1 MKTFLLSLC
10 MAASALAAPQL
21 VVRGPDGAVLADGA
35 TLDFG
40 LLDTG
45 AAPSFPLTL
54 SNEGDEA
61 LSGLTLTLEGPEALR
76 FTLAPP
82 TTTELA
88 PAASTTA
95 DLAWVVRSV
104 GKVSATLRLGNSA
117 GNLRLKIA
125 GEGTDLASR
134 MEITEAETSDA
145 LQSASV
151 VDWGSVTLGSAK
163 KKAFWVKNLSKAP
176 LQIDG
181 GWVDHYWGDWPYWSA
196 RPAVIMPQGFRVLM
210 DGLRGRVLSPGES
223 AEFEVQ
229 FSPYN
234 TSTVSPVVY
243 LSARTM
249 THGYYS
255 QSFRVKGTGAP
266 HQPAPL
272 VLNGLHY
279 RMGEGLQNQV
289 VIGWTNSI
297 PGSPIYGP
305 GSTSMGPVFRP
316 YPLLNSW
323 GAWLGDSGSVYLQAV
338 QGANN
343 TWPWFDAL
351 SGSSS
356 MAAVGSTSATTF
368 AQGTSLTGA
377 IQMAASDNVGLE
389 LWVRPDDSL
398 ADGQCI
404 AFVGNAGPDAG
415 FGLYV
420 QEGCIQGRVGA
431 ARLLSD
437 PVQAGEWH
445 HVSLILQ
452 NGEATLRLD
461 GAVAGQPVPASLP
474 EKVTG
479 LGLGAL
485 STGSD
490 AFTGAVDELRLFEV
504 APSGFLP
511 ESHLLATAKPHS
523 EMSATALDFGD
534 LLIGQ
539 TRLQNVTLINRGPGW
554 LATDLEI
561 VGEGATDFSVTRQS
575 PQPISQDGRLYE
587 DWGFGYPIRLI
598 SLPFYL
604 TPNNDRSLPPEL
616 LQTLAVQAKPGATG
630 LRTATLRVTTNDPEH
645 PVYEIALSAQVLT
658 DRPVIV
664 VSDKPV
670 DLGRVLTNSHSYP
683 SLGIDNT
690 GTAPLDITLS
700 VRGPHAEDFISPA
713 APVQITVPAG
723 QRIYQALAY
732 QPQGLGGRRAVL
744 HLSTNDPD
752 RPEIDIPFY
761 SEGEQPVPDLQVMNQ
776 KPWSEIAKD
785 SVIDLGKVLMNGH
798 ESRVDLYIRNV
809 GTADLTGV
817 KVSVEGE
824 HAADFEFTGNVP
836 ETLVRW
842 GWWPSEITAFVRFVP
857 QAAGARTAVLRIESS
872 DPDENP
878 FVITLRGEGKPAAPR
893 LELSDSGQAVSA
905 GQGFV
910 RFGNAILGGTPSQR
924 THALR
929 VKNTGTAPLTAL
941 RARFT
946 GADAD
951 SFRAEVPQRI
961 EVGAE
966 GDIML
971 TFAPRRI
978 GPHTAVLH
986 VISSEAAYEQ
996 TLTVGGTGAHGLI
1009 SNLSPS
1015 RTVPGWVGTALLELP
1030 NGHVLMAGYTAEA
1043 GITTS
1048 WLRKIGPDGQEV
1060 SLAPRFQGTI
1070 RALALQ
1076 SDGSLIVAGNF
1087 TSVSIEGHSHPV
1099 PVGCAR
1105 LQPDFQSV
1113 DTAFKPPAGDI
1124 QMRAM
1129 VVLPDDK
1136 ILLGGDGKIDGRAHL
1151 VRLNADGT
1159 LDETFKLTAPDAAVQ
1174 ALALQPDGKVVVGGK
1189 FTNLDAPWTDLVDGL
1204 ITLWPMGRRD
1214 GLCRLNADGSL
1225 DTSFVNREFTEVT
1238 ALAVRDGVIAVGGIQ
1253 EVAIYWAYITHSVAV
1268 PSPLITN
1275 QVHVA
1280 TLSGNSDP
1288 VAPLLNTA
1296 NTSLLWPN
1304 PSYWMQNQAALLRT
1318 DGTAL
1323 LSQSCVNEPTAV
1335 ALLLGHRLLLAP
1347 GINGSYSYVEPQ
1359 SPAVALLRASGQPV
1373 EWYGVKFSSV
1383 LGGSNDP
1390 YWNPV
1395 PIHVQTFD
1403 GAVNALLP
1411 MPDGKVLVAG
1421 AFAHAE
1427 TKVIQGWNYLSA
1439 QLSPLLPELSLPDNA
1454 PVPPVAPVHG
1464 FAQLDLDGFYKAPLA
1479 APALDDGTIA
1489 SDGLTTLEFQSR
1501 NTWQVSFSLPEQ
1513 EALDLKME
1521 IIGDHPEAF
1530 SFTREVIAPTGSKL
1544 AAQASNDDPVSVL
1557 LTFTGI
1563 PQGSAPLRAQFRIS
1577 KPVSGADGT
1586 LTYDDSG
1593 AFEMGLVTQGEAA
1606 MPAQLKIV
1614 DPLGAGELASGATVD
1629 FGTINEG
1636 GEEWRT
1642 LLLFNNGTADITKPL
1657 TMTVTGESAADF
1669 AITQAPAYPIATND
1683 NAKFTLTFKPQP
1695 GGTALRAAML
1705 NISDGSTAFPF
1716 VIQLQGGVQG
1726 VPVISTQPVD
1736 TLVFKNKP
1744 LTLTAEVLSTGSVIW
1759 QWFKDGKRVPGARS
1773 ATLTIPQAAASDAG
1787 RYFARVRSSAGNI
1800 TTETVR
1806 VGVVTEPL
1814 EQTLQ
1819 AKQAEGLKLE
1829 IEAAGPGLRFR
1840 WFTYDHDSGESV
1852 SLTNSAHIAGAST
1865 AKLMLKKLHSGL
1877 AGPYA
1882 CAITLGTATLTTPVT
1897 TLEILPVP
1905 QITKVMSL
1913 TELSLLTPVVDQVE
1927 ADLAPVRF
1935 FARQLPPG
1943 LALNEAT
1950 GEITGSPRKVGQYR
1964 VLFWGVGDG
1973 GRSPVVEQIITV
1985 RPLAAGL
1992 AGTYSGWLERG
2003 VHNDGLGGQWS
2014 LTIAANGTFT
2024 AKVRHGRSAPASTR
2038 RSDMLGK
2045 VVTLSYTGTM
2055 EVYQEGDAWVATQQ
2069 VTSADGSTS
2078 AAFVTRVEGDYR
2090 HAQITH
2096 VTEAGIVG
2104 GEADKEVKR
2113 LPTHLARRY
2122 RGHLYDGEFGQ
2133 PVTLQVGG
2141 NGSVA
2146 WTVRLGTEA
2155 PFTVLSGSTQATAVM
2170 TTFWSLVPDTEGG
2183 RALDGSLYFDNAPP
2197 WCYLSVEW
2205 GRRSSYQD
2213 WSTSRIFG
2221 MELLAP

>member
-1 MKTFLLSLC
+1 MKTFLLFLC

-21 VVRGPDGAVLADGA
+21 LVRGPDGAVLAEGA

-40 LLDTG
+40 ILDTG
-45 AAPSFPLTL
+45 VAPSFPLTL
-54 SNEGDEA
+54 SNEGDEP
-61 LSGLTLTLEGPEALR
+61 LSGLTLALEGPEALR

-88 PAASTTA
+88 PATSTTA

-104 GKVSATLRLGNSA
+104 GKVSATLRLGSSA
-117 GNLRLKIA
+117 GNLSLKIA
-125 GEGTDLASR
+125 GEGTELASR
-134 MEITEAETSDA
+134 MEITEAETNDA

-163 KKAFWVKNLSKAP
+163 KKLFRVKNISSAP

-196 RPAVIMPQGFRVLM
+196 RPAVIMPQGFRVLA
-210 DGLRGRVLSPGES
+210 DELRGRVLSPGES

-243 LSARTM
+243 LSSRTT

-297 PGSPIYGP
+297 PGSPIYGRE

-323 GAWLGDSGSVYLQAV
+323 EPWLGDSGSVYLQAV

-343 TWPWFDAL
+343 TWPWFGGF

-368 AQGTSLTGA
+368 AQGSYFTGA
-377 IQMAASDNVGLE
+377 IRMAASDNVGLE
-389 LWVRPDDSL
+389 LWVRPDSL

-420 QEGCIQGRVGA
+420 QDGRIQGRVGS

-437 PVQAGEWH
+437 PVLAGEWH

-452 NGEATLRLD
+452 SGEATLRMD
-461 GAVAGQPVPASLP
+461 GAVAGKPVPASLP
-474 EKVTG
+474 ENVQG

-485 STGSD
+485 STGGD
-490 AFTGAVDELRLFEV
+490 AFAGAVDELRFFEV

-511 ESHLLATAKPHS
+511 ESHLLATAKPQS

-539 TRLQNVTLINRGPGW
+539 TRLQNVTLLNRGPGW

-561 VGEGATDFSVTRQS
+561 VGEGAADFTVTRQY
-575 PQPISQDGRLYE
+575 PQPILQGNWLYE
-587 DWGFGYPIRLI
+587 DWGFVYPIRLI

-604 TPNNDRSLPPEL
+604 TSNNGRSLPPDL
-616 LQTLAVQAKPGATG
+616 LQPLAVQVKPSATG

-645 PVYEIALSAQVLT
+645 PVYEIALSAQVLP

-670 DLGRVLTNSHSYP
+670 DLGRVLTNSHRYP

-690 GTAPLDITLS
+690 GTAPLEITLS

-752 RPEIDIPFY
+752 RPEIDIPYF
-761 SEGEQPVPDLQVMNQ
+761 SEGEQPIPDLQVMNQ
-776 KPWSEIAKD
+776 KTWSEIAKD
-785 SVIDLGKVLMNGH
+785 SVIDLGAVLMSGH
-798 ESRVDLYIRNV
+798 ENRVDLLLRNV
-809 GTADLTGV
+809 GTDDLTGV

-836 ETLVRW
+836 ETLVRS

-857 QAAGARTAVLRIESS
+857 LASGPRTAVLRIESS

-878 FVITLRGEGKPAAPR
+878 FVITLRGEGKPAAPQ
-893 LELSDSGQAVSA
+893 LELTDGGQAVSA
-905 GQGFV
+905 GQGFI
-910 RFGNAILGGTPSQR
+910 RFGNAILGGKPSQR

-966 GDIML
+966 GDMVL
-971 TFAPRRI
+971 TFEPRRI
-978 GPHTAVLH
+978 GPHAAVLH

-996 TLTVGGTGAHGLI
+996 TLILGGTGAHGQI
-1009 SNLSPS
+1009 SNLSPARS
-1015 RTVPGWVGTALLELP
+1015 VPGWVGTALLELP
-1030 NGHVLMAGYTAEA
+1030 NSHVLMAGHTTEA
-1043 GITTS
+1043 GVNTG
-1048 WLRKIGPDGQEV
+1048 WLRDIAPDGRETA
-1060 SLAPRFQGTI
+1060 LAPRFHGTI

-1087 TSVSIEGHSHPV
+1087 TSVSTEGHSHLV

-1105 LQPDFQSV
+1105 LQPDFQAV
-1113 DTAFKPPAGDI
+1113 DTAFQPPAGEF

-1151 VRLNADGT
+1151 ARLNADGT
-1159 LDETFKLTAPDAAVQ
+1159 LDEAFKLAVPDAAVQ

-1189 FTNLDAPWTDLVDGL
+1189 FTNLDVPWQELTDSLSV
-1204 ITLWPMGRRD
+1204 ITLWPLGRRD
-1214 GLCRLNADGSL
+1214 GLCRLNVDGSF
-1225 DTSFVNREFTEVT
+1225 DTSFVNHEFTEVT

-1253 EVAIYWAYITHSVAV
+1253 EVAIFWAYLTHSAA
-1268 PSPLITN
+1268 SN
-1275 QVHVA
+1275 QVTMATTSVNSEAAALSLVA
-1280 TLSGNSDP
+1280 DQAIRP
-1288 VAPLLNTA
+1288 
-1296 NTSLLWPN
+1296 WPN

-1323 LSQSCVNEPTAV
+1323 LSQSCINEPTAV
-1335 ALLLGHRLLLAP
+1335 ALLPGHRLLLAP
-1347 GINGSYSYVEPQ
+1347 GAGGSYGYVDQ
-1359 SPAVALLRASGQPV
+1359 HSPTVVLLRPGDQPV
-1373 EWYGVKFSSV
+1373 ECYGVQWQPAI
-1383 LGGSNDP
+1383 GTTYYYG
-1390 YWNPV
+1390 WNLVPTPV
-1395 PIHVQTFD
+1395 QSLD

-1411 MPDGKVLVAG
+1411 MPDGKLLVAG

-1427 TKVIQGWNYLSA
+1427 TKVIQGWNY
-1439 QLSPLLPELSLPDNA
+1439 QPMQPLPPLPELSLPA
-1454 PVPPVAPVHG
+1454 SASKTPVHG
-1464 FAQLDLDGFYKAPLA
+1464 FAQLDLDGFSHAPLA
-1479 APALDDGTIA
+1479 APVLDDGTIA
-1489 SDGLTTLEFQSR
+1489 SDGLTTLEFQSS
-1501 NTWQVSFSLPEQ
+1501 NTRQVSFSLPGD
-1513 EALDLKME
+1513 EALTLKME
-1521 IIGDHPEAF
+1521 IIGDHSEAF
-1530 SFTREVIAPTGSKL
+1530 SFTREVVAPTSD
-1544 AAQASNDDPVSVL
+1544 DDPTSTV
-1557 LTFTGI
+1557 LTFTGT
-1563 PQGSAPLRAQFRIS
+1563 PQGSAPLRAQFRMS

-1586 LTYDDSG
+1586 LTDDEAG
-1593 AFEMGLVTQGEAA
+1593 AFEIGLVTQGNPAI
-1606 MPAQLKIV
+1606 PAQLVIV

-1629 FGTINEG
+1629 FGTINEDA
-1636 GEEWRT
+1636 EEWRP
-1642 LLLFNNGTADITKPL
+1642 LLLFNNGSAPITQPL
-1657 TMTVTGESAADF
+1657 TMTITGESAADF
-1669 AITQAPAYPIATND
+1669 AVTEAPVYPIATNASTQFD
-1683 NAKFTLTFKPQP
+1683 LTFKPQP
-1695 GGTALRAAML
+1695 GGPALRTAAL
-1705 NISDGSTAFPF
+1705 NISDGTTAFPF
-1716 VIQLQGGVQG
+1716 VIQLQASVMSAPA
-1726 VPVISTQPVD
+1726 VTLQPVD
-1736 TLVFKNKP
+1736 TLVFKNQP
-1744 LTLTAEVLSTGSVIW
+1744 LTLTAEVASTGPVNW

-1773 ATLTIPQAAASDAG
+1773 ATLTIPQANAQDAG
-1787 RYFARVRSSAGNI
+1787 RYFARVRSSAGHV

-1806 VGVVTEPL
+1806 VGVVDEPP
-1814 EQTLQ
+1814 EQQLQ
-1819 AKQAEGLKLE
+1819 RKPGDTLKLA
-1829 IEAAGPGLRFR
+1829 IEANGPGLRFR
-1840 WFTYDHDSGESV
+1840 WFTYERDTGLPVMLSNNAHIVGA
-1852 SLTNSAHIAGAST
+1852 NSAQLT
-1865 AKLMLKKLHSGL
+1865 LKKLHSGL
-1877 AGPYA
+1877 SGPYA
-1882 CAITLGTATLTTPVT
+1882 CAITLGGATVTTPVT
-1897 TLEILPVP
+1897 TLEVLALPQV
-1905 QITKVMSL
+1905 IKT
-1913 TELSLLTPVVDQVE
+1913 LSATDLPLLVTVADQLA
-1927 ADLAPVRF
+1927 ADLAQVRF
-1935 FARQLPPG
+1935 FARHLPPG
-1943 LALNEAT
+1943 LELNETT
-1950 GEITGSPRKVGQYR
+1950 GEITGAPRQPGRYR
-1964 VLFWGVGDG
+1964 VGFWVVSEG
-1973 GRSPVVEQIITV
+1973 GTSPVVEQVVTV
-1985 RPLAAGL
+1985 RRLPAGL
-1992 AGTYSGWLERG
+1992 AGTYSGWLERNG
-2003 VHNDGLGGQWS
+2003 NHNDGLGGQWG

-2024 AKVRHGRSAPASTR
+2024 AKVRHGRSTPASTR

-2055 EVYQEGDAWVATQQ
+2055 QVYREGDVWVATQQ
-2069 VTSADGSTS
+2069 VTSADGSNS
-2078 AAFVTRVEGDYR
+2078 AAFVARVDGDYR

-2096 VTEAGIVG
+2096 ITETGIVG

-2113 LPTHLARRY
+2113 LPAHLARRY
-2122 RGHLYDGEFGQ
+2122 RGQLYDGEFGQ
-2133 PVTLQVGG
+2133 PVTLQAGRD
-2141 NGSVA
+2141 GSVA

-2170 TTFWSLVPDTEGG
+2170 TNFWSLVPDTEGG
-2183 RALDGSLYFDNAPP
+2183 RALDGWLFFDNASP
-2197 WCYLSVEW
+2197 WCYLTVEW
-2205 GRRSSYQD
+2205 GRRVSYDD
-2213 WSTSRIFG
+2213 WSTSRLFV
-2221 MELLAP
+2221 MELPNSGR